1 MYQKL
6 TEGWLKHADFII
18 LDVICLQI
26 AYILSYAMRNGSW
39 NPYSNSLYS
48 DMSVLLVLLSVC
60 IAFFS
65 ENHKNILRRGYLK
78 EFKATLIQA
87 AYLVA
92 CESIFLFLTK
102 RSDAFSRGSFL
113 FFIVLYPITMYIG
126 RCLWKRF
133 LVNHG
138 NWFRTERGV
147 LLLASE
153 DIASEFAQHMEER
166 CVKPMQIRGI
176 ALIENSKGHKQMG
189 SYPVVAVGEEA
200 ILQYV
205 QNNWV
210 DEIMVKITRESSY
223 SETLIEK
230 FDEMGIV
237 VHRCL
242 DIDNDSAMNYTVEK
256 FLGYTVITSYIHS
269 ASTRQLL
276 LKRSVDICGAMVG
289 LILTGLLTVIIGPM
303 IYISSPG
310 PIFFSQIRI
319 GKGGKKFRIYK
330 FRSMYMDAEKR
341 KAALMEQNK
350 MQGFMFKMDADP
362 RIIGSGSD
370 GTRHGLG
377 WFIRKTSIDEFPQ
390 FWNVLKGDM
399 SLVGTRPPTV
409 DEWEQYEYHH
419 RARMA
424 TKPGITGLW
433 QISGRSDITNFEE
446 VVKLDMEYIRNWTI
460 AEDIKILFKTVIVVV
475 KGRGSV

>member
-1 MYQKL
+1 MYRKF
-6 TEGWLKHADFII
+6 TNGWLKHADFII
-18 LDVICLQI
+18 LDVICMQI
-26 AYILSYAMRNGSW
+26 AFVLSYAIRNGSW
-39 NPYSNSLYS
+39 NPYRNSLYS
-48 DMSVLLVLLSVC
+48 NISILLVLLSVC
-60 IAFFS
+60 IAFLS

-78 EFKATLIQA
+78 EFKATIIQA
-87 AYLVA
+87 AYVMA
-92 CESIFLFLTK
+92 CESVFLFLMK
-102 RSDAFSRGSFL
+102 KSDAYSRSTFL
-113 FFIVLYPITMYIG
+113 FFAVLYPAIMYIG
-126 RCLWKRF
+126 RCLWKKF
-133 LVNHG
+133 LNLHG
-138 NWFRTERGV
+138 SWFQTERGV

-153 DIASEFAQHMEER
+153 DIAHEFAQRIEER
-166 CVKPMQIRGI
+166 CVKPVKILGM
-176 ALIENSKGHKQMG
+176 ALIENSKRQEQIG

-205 QNNWV
+205 QNGWV
-210 DEIMVKITRESSY
+210 DEIMVKITRQSSY
-223 SETLIEK
+223 SESLIEK

-237 VHRCL
+237 VHQCL
-242 DIDNDSAMNYTVEK
+242 NIDSDGAVNYTVEK
-256 FLGYTVITSYIHS
+256 FWGYTVITSYIHS
-269 ASTRQLL
+269 ATTRQLL
-276 LKRSVDICGAMVG
+276 LKRIMDICGAIVG

-303 IYISSPG
+303 IYIASPG

-319 GKGGKKFRIYK
+319 GRGGKKFRIYK

-350 MQGFMFKMDADP
+350 MEGFMFKMDADP

-433 QISGRSDITNFEE
+433 QISGRSDITNFED
-446 VVKLDMEYIRNWTI
+446 VVKLDMEYITNWTI
-460 AEDIKILFKTVIVVV
+460 SEDIKILFKTVIAVV